1 MQNSISLNTP
11 FFIYTFSVS
20 LSYYSTSPISLI
32 WFPAPFFSLFPSLSY
47 FSTSLFLF
55 SGFLHRSS
63 LVFLRCSSLDFLWF
77 SPISPGYYLF
87 FLGFSYQSFVLFMC
101 SDDFFLWVSRTV
113 LLWFPVVLSYFSRL
127 LFLLF
132 GFFLSKFSS
141 FHVSDDF
148 FLLWVSCTVL
158 LWVSC
163 GSLLFLQVIISSFWV
178 FLIKVSFFSCF

>member
-1 MQNSISLNTP
+1 VQNPISLNTP
-11 FFIYTFSVS
+11 FFYIHFQRFS
-20 LSYYSTSPISLI
+20 LLLLNFPISLI

-47 FSTSLFLF
+47 FSTSPVSLLWFLAPIF
-55 SGFLHRSS
+55 SGF
-63 LVFLRCSSLDFLWF
+63 
-77 SPISPGYYLF
+77 PALF
-87 FLGFSYQSFVLFMC
+87 FSG
-101 SDDFFLWVSRTV
+101 
-113 LLWFPVVLSYFSRL
+113 FPVALSYFSRL
-127 LFLLF
+127 LFTLF
-132 GFFLSKFSS
+132 EFFLSKFSS